1 MYIGA
6 IDVGGTKTMA
16 GLVDGSG
23 RLLLS
28 KQIPTQT
35 ASPAL
40 HFQRCAQLLREV
52 TAQYGIP
59 FSSLEGVGVSLPGTV
74 DESHQVLTMAPGSG
88 WRDLPAAQMLREQL
102 GHQLLWCDNDV
113 NNCARAELRFAG
125 APADFL
131 WITVSTGIGGAV
143 VAGGRVILGCGSL
156 SGELGHYKVELQNPR
171 PCPCGSAGCLEAYA
185 SGAAIGRQFAQLA
198 REDPETG
205 RLAQEGGLP
214 LDAAGC
220 AALAKAGHQPAL
232 QLFQQAGRY
241 LGETLAPVV
250 SVLNP
255 ARIYLGG
262 GVSRSFDLLVPAIE
276 MAIQT
281 RAAESCAQL
290 VKLQPT
296 SLGYEASL
304 LGAAALFL
312 EQAGR

>member
-16 GLVDGSG
+16 WLVDGSG

-131 WITVSTGIGGAV
+131 WITVSTGIGEHSEETEKKGDDQFEIDD
-143 VAGGRVILGCGSL
+143 GRSV
-156 SGELGHYKVELQNPR
+156 
-171 PCPCGSAGCLEAYA
+171 
-185 SGAAIGRQFAQLA
+185 
-198 REDPETG
+198 
-205 RLAQEGGLP
+205 QEVY
-214 LDAAGC
+214 D
-220 AALAKAGHQPAL
+220 
-232 QLFQQAGRY
+232 
-241 LGETLAPVV
+241 TL
-250 SVLNP
+250 LKNN
-255 ARIYLGG
+255 
-262 GVSRSFDLLVPAIE
+262 
-276 MAIQT
+276 
-281 RAAESCAQL
+281 
-290 VKLQPT
+290 LQPVM
-296 SLGYEASL
+296 SDYIYV
-304 LGAAALFL
+304 
-312 EQAGR
+312 